1 MTKSVLIVDDSK
13 FMRSYIANIIDNEIF
28 TVVGEASNG
37 LEALNQY
44 LTLHPDLVIMDI
56 TMPIMTGIQ
65 ALREI
70 MGYDPKAN
78 VIICSSLGSKQ
89 LIIDALMYGAKDF
102 VLKPYFD
109 QINDKLEQV
118 LSLIDE
124 AH

>member
-1 MTKSVLIVDDSK
+1 
-13 FMRSYIANIIDNEIF
+13 MRSYIANIIDNEIF